1 MPRYFFHLSNKD
13 ILLEDCEGRDLPDL
27 RAALEEV
34 LKVHGELGQDLSEAY
49 GLEFVVADS
58 QGRTLLKVPVL
69 ERPEHSSLPG
79 MLDQTAKERRSKPQ
93 TAPEYPH

>member
-34 LKVHGELGQDLSEAY
+34 LKVHQELGPDLSEAY
-49 GLEFVVADS
+49 GLEFVVSDC
-58 QGRTLLKVPVL
+58 QGRALLKVPFPETRQRSSQPVVL
-69 ERPEHSSLPG
+69 EQTGKGRGSAPQSAPG
-79 MLDQTAKERRSKPQ
+79 YL
-93 TAPEYPH
+93 H